1 MIPALIAGGATLL
14 GGYMGAKA
22 TRDAANTSLQAGR
35 EANAANLEAARIAAE
50 AARFKP
56 YSITSGFG
64 RGFFDTEKG
73 TAGYEIDPRLAS
85 FRDTLY
91 GQAEQTMGGIGT

>member
-1 MIPALIAGGATLL
+1 MGAIIGGGLGLL
-14 GGYMGAKA
+14 GGMQASKA
-22 TRDAANTSLQAGR
+22 ASSAANAQLQAGR

-50 AARFKP
+50 AAKFKP

-73 TAGYEIDPRLAS
+73 TAG
-85 FRDTLY
+85 
-91 GQAEQTMGGIGT
+91 